1 MGVRSALI
9 GAAIASL
16 AAASMTPAAALTAQE
31 CSAKYQAAKAAGT
44 LAGQS
49 WQDFRKAQC
58 GADAAPA
65 AAAAKEA
72 KSEKPEKPARESK
85 AAAPIG
91 NAVFPAAVDPKYAG
105 EKASE
110 GAHEHLRRPV
120 QRQQGDQR
128 QWRAEVDPERRRL
141 LQRMQQAPEGSV
153 SGGLFR
159 RQLLP
164 VLAGAF
170 L

>member
-105 EKASE
+105 EKAARARMKTCADQFKANKAANANGGMRWIEKGGGYYSACNKRLK
-110 GAHEHLRRPV
+110 GA
-120 QRQQGDQR
+120 
-128 QWRAEVDPERRRL
+128 
-141 LQRMQQAPEGSV
+141 
-153 SGGLFR
+153 
-159 RQLLP
+159 
-164 VLAGAF
+164 
-170 L
+170 